1 MSSNFLAYHVASGL
15 WKVVVPVTRQNKNFL
30 KGTKKIKQLHSTK
43 DNFEKKKRPKLSGNT
58 LFNGGQE
65 TDAALPAPSKK
76 RPDLSIKTLL

>member
-15 WKVVVPVTRQNKNFL
+15 W
-30 KGTKKIKQLHSTK
+30 K

-65 TDAALPAPSKK
+65 TDATLPAPSKK